1 MDRVRSL
8 ERENAR
14 LLQLAQH
21 DYLTGLYNRGATQEK
36 VEQLLR
42 QTGDGALLVLDVD
55 GFKQV
60 NDQYGHLAGDRL
72 LQQIG
77 QVLGLLFLVEE
88 PVVGRIGGDEFV
100 LYFPGKKGPDFVP
113 SAVRRVR
120 DRLAAVPIQ
129 PDSGVYLSVSVAGSA
144 AQPGDDYLTLFDRA
158 DQQLLRR
165 KRRRSPPSG
174 PLVPV
179 QGLDADIHK
188 VRQDLR
194 EQKRLPG
201 AYCQD
206 YQTFQSIYRFVE
218 RGLQRTHR
226 HCCILLIT
234 LTDGQ
239 GDLAPLPRRQ
249 REMDLLQETVSLS
262 LRAGDVFTRY
272 SSCQFLIMAIGAS
285 SEDAGHIAARIQ
297 KEFYQKVPAS
307 SDTKLQ
313 HAVCSLVDIGEP
325 ARS

>member
-88 PVVGRIGGDEFV
+88 PVVGRVGGDEFV

-165 KRRRSPPSG
+165 KIG
-174 PLVPV
+174 
-179 QGLDADIHK
+179 
-188 VRQDLR
+188 
-194 EQKRLPG
+194 
-201 AYCQD
+201 
-206 YQTFQSIYRFVE
+206 
-218 RGLQRTHR
+218 
-226 HCCILLIT
+226 
-234 LTDGQ
+234 
-239 GDLAPLPRRQ
+239 
-249 REMDLLQETVSLS
+249 
-262 LRAGDVFTRY
+262 RAHV
-272 SSCQFLIMAIGAS
+272 
-285 SEDAGHIAARIQ
+285 
-297 KEFYQKVPAS
+297 
-307 SDTKLQ
+307 
-313 HAVCSLVDIGEP
+313 
-325 ARS
+325 